1 MILKQTLLKLIMG
14 IRVQLKAGFG
24 IIGIQ
29 SMEFILRKVV
39 FPSPKNWDIA
49 YFKLKLTTVGC
60 MTDKLAC

>member
-1 MILKQTLLKLIMG
+1 
-14 IRVQLKAGFG
+14 
-24 IIGIQ
+24 
-29 SMEFILRKVV
+29 MEFILRKVV